1 MTYVNVDTLFGTSKV
16 TMLDA
21 PVQVE
26 EKTISFD
33 PGRTTGLVI
42 ALPNFAHWIAAE
54 VVELPIIWRVLWSY
68 NPRAILFERFHGD
81 NPAANDEALDVRGIV
96 KLYRA
101 LMVKPK
107 IPPVIHWQPREAK
120 SEGGIASSECLR
132 ANGLWVPGKGHDRNA
147 IQHLIWHLIKR
158 CGEDSLIQWTK
169 PTAQAVEPN
178 KS

>member
-1 MTYVNVDTLFGTSKV
+1 MTHVNVDTLFGTSKV

-42 ALPNFAHWIAAE
+42 ALPNFKHWIAAE

-68 NPRAILFERFHGD
+68 NPHSILFERFHGD
-81 NPAANDEALDVRGIV
+81 SPAANDEALDVRGIV

-120 SEGGIASSECLR
+120 DTSWVAGNALK
-132 ANGLWVPGKGHDRNA
+132 NYDGLWVPGEGHDRDA
-147 IQHLIWHLIKR
+147 LRHLIWHLVKR
-158 CGEDSLIQWTK
+158 CGKDELLNWTK
-169 PTAQAVEPN
+169 PDLQ
-178 KS
+178 